1 MLHNLTSRLWS
12 LHSDTF
18 RSLFKLL
25 QTLKGKYNELKEA
38 MDTLTKSSV
47 DNLLKRLMSLAS
59 RPLVEFNK
67 YEALELV
74 DALKNAAHDPKHEK
88 EAYYRLVFETL
99 RGKLDQP
106 SDQFRNFIFPQ
117 LGDKDHERV
126 LDVVAKVEKSN
137 LWQIQKSSGV
147 GGVSKN
153 RSYLSPRLPRRC
165 FYCNKPGHIKSQC
178 LQRKRDFGES
188 NVLNYKK
195 PPTSSNK

>member
-1 MLHNLTSRLWS
+1 
-12 LHSDTF
+12 
-18 RSLFKLL
+18 
-25 QTLKGKYNELKEA
+25 

-74 DALKNAAHDPKHEK
+74 DALKNAAHDSKHEK

-99 RGKLDQP
+99 QGKLDQL
-106 SDQFRNFIFPQ
+106 SDQFRNFIFPL
-117 LGDKDHERV
+117 LGDKDHEKV

-137 LWQIQKSSGV
+137 LRQIQKSSGA

-153 RSYLSPRLPRRC
+153 RSYPSSGPPRRC
-165 FYCNKPGHIKSQC
+165 FYCNKPGHIKAQC
-178 LQRKRDFGES
+178 LQRKRDLGQS
-188 NVLNYKK
+188 NVLKYKK
-195 PPTSSNK
+195 PLTSSNK

>member
-1 MLHNLTSRLWS
+1 
-12 LHSDTF
+12 
-18 RSLFKLL
+18 
-25 QTLKGKYNELKEA
+25 

-59 RPLVEFNK
+59 RPLVKFNK
-67 YEALELV
+67 YETLELV
-74 DALKNAAHDPKHEK
+74 DALKNAAHESKHEK

-106 SDQFRNFIFPQ
+106 SDQFRNFIFPL

-137 LWQIQKSSGV
+137 LWQIQKSSGA

-153 RSYLSPRLPRRC
+153 KSYLYSRQPRRC
-165 FYCNKPGHIKSQC
+165 FYCNKPGRIKAQC
-178 LQRKRDFGES
+178 LQRKRDSGES
-188 NVLNYKK
+188 NVLNFKK